1 MKILCI
7 GDIVGKPGRE
17 ALQDLLP
24 QIREEHRIDF
34 TIVNAE
40 NAAGGAGLTPRIAEQ
55 LLQIGCDVIT
65 LGDHVWDQKDLES
78 YLDETDNVIR
88 PANFPSETPGK
99 GLCIKQ
105 TSSGLKVGVINLI
118 GRVFMRYQVNCPFRT
133 IKEIL
138 EKIKKETS
146 VIIVDMHAEATSEK
160 IALASY
166 VDGQI
171 SALFGT
177 HTHVQTADERI
188 LPGKTGFI
196 TDLGMTGPIDS
207 IIGQSKE
214 GIIQRFLLSMPI
226 KFCVAAGDVQLSVA
240 VLDVDEK
247 TGLTKNITRIQK
259 IFRFS
264 SQDAWSTQD
273 N

>member
-99 GLCIKQ
+99 GWCIKQ

-160 IALASY
+160 SAISWYL
-166 VDGQI
+166 DGRV
-171 SALFGT
+171 SAVVGT
-177 HTHVQTADERI
+177 HTHVQTADERVTDKGTAC
-188 LPGKTGFI
+188 L
-196 TDLGMTGPIDS
+196 TDLGMTGPYDS
-207 IIGQSKE
+207 VIGAEKGPIIEKFLTQLNTKKE
-214 GIIQRFLLSMPI
+214 VAKNDIRFSGAI
-226 KFCVAAGDVQLSVA
+226 VT
-240 VLDVDEK
+240 VDEHSGK
-247 TGLTKNITRIQK
+247 AVK
-259 IFRFS
+259 IERVHKKLV
-264 SQDAWSTQD
+264 
-273 N
+273 